1 MLAQAVKPIRLL
13 LVDDHEVVRMGL
25 ETLFRR
31 AGTVQVVG
39 EANSVASAVTEAIR
53 LRPDIVLL
61 DLRLPDGSGIE
72 ACREILGTCPDTHVV
87 FLTSFAD
94 EHAVLSTTFAG
105 AKGYL
110 LKTIGGTA
118 LVQAIHAI
126 AGGQSILDPAVTGS
140 VLARMRSL
148 STMDANGQN
157 VMLRNDRVRPAAVA
171 ALLVRAASSERLR
184 PLLTGLPVAGFD
196 GTLAERFR
204 SPATLPA
211 AGIVRAKTG
220 TLEGVSALAGLV
232 RTRDGRLLAFD
243 LTADGVALGATWGA
257 EAALDALAAALASC
271 GCS

>member
-1 MLAQAVKPIRLL
+1 MLAQVVKPIRLL

-25 ETLFRR
+25 DTLFRR

-39 EANSVASAVTEAIR
+39 EATSVASAIAEAIR

-94 EHAVLSTTFAG
+94 ENAVLSTAFAG

-118 LVQAIHAI
+118 LVHAIQAI
-126 AGGQSILDPAVTGS
+126 AGGMSILDPAVTGA

-148 STMDANGQN
+148 STMDTNGQSTT
-157 VMLRNDRVRPAAVA
+157 LSPQERRILP
-171 ALLVRAASSERLR
+171 LV
-184 PLLTGLPVAGFD
+184 
-196 GTLAERFR
+196 
-204 SPATLPA
+204 
-211 AGIVRAKTG
+211 
-220 TLEGVSALAGLV
+220 
-232 RTRDGRLLAFD
+232 
-243 LTADGVALGATWGA
+243 ADGKTNK
-257 EAALDALAAALASC
+257 EIAAALGLSDKTIKSYLSHIFEKLQVTRRAQVAAMFAKHHS
-271 GCS
+271 G

>member
-25 ETLFRR
+25 DTLFRR

-39 EANSVASAVTEAIR
+39 EADSVASAVVEAIR

-94 EHAVLSTTFAG
+94 ENAVLSTTFAG

-148 STMDANGQN
+148 STMDANGQS
-157 VMLRNDRVRPAAVA
+157 VTLSPQERRILP
-171 ALLVRAASSERLR
+171 LV
-184 PLLTGLPVAGFD
+184 
-196 GTLAERFR
+196 
-204 SPATLPA
+204 
-211 AGIVRAKTG
+211 
-220 TLEGVSALAGLV
+220 
-232 RTRDGRLLAFD
+232 
-243 LTADGVALGATWGA
+243 ADGKTNKEIAVALGLSDKTIKSYLSNIF
-257 EAALDALAAALASC
+257 EKLQLTSRTQVAAMFLKQHSN
-271 GCS
+271 

>member
-1 MLAQAVKPIRLL
+1 MLAQAVKPVRLL

-25 ETLFRR
+25 DTLFRR
-31 AGTVQVVG
+31 AGTVQVVS

-126 AGGQSILDPAVTGS
+126 AGGQSILDPAVTES

-157 VMLRNDRVRPAAVA
+157 VMLSPQERRILP
-171 ALLVRAASSERLR
+171 LV
-184 PLLTGLPVAGFD
+184 
-196 GTLAERFR
+196 
-204 SPATLPA
+204 
-211 AGIVRAKTG
+211 
-220 TLEGVSALAGLV
+220 
-232 RTRDGRLLAFD
+232 
-243 LTADGVALGATWGA
+243 ADGKTNKEIAVALGLSDKTIKSY
-257 EAALDALAAALASC
+257 LSNIFDKLQVTSRTQAAAMFIKQHSN
-271 GCS
+271 

>member
-25 ETLFRR
+25 DTLFRR

-126 AGGQSILDPAVTGS
+126 AGGQSILDPAVTES

-157 VMLRNDRVRPAAVA
+157 VMLSPQERRILP
-171 ALLVRAASSERLR
+171 LVS
-184 PLLTGLPVAGFD
+184 D
-196 GTLAERFR
+196 G
-204 SPATLPA
+204 
-211 AGIVRAKTG
+211 KTNK
-220 TLEGVSALAGLV
+220 EIA
-232 RTRDGRLLAFD
+232 
-243 LTADGVALGATWGA
+243 VALGLSDKTIKSYLSNIF
-257 EAALDALAAALASC
+257 EKLQVTSRTQAAAMFIKQHS
-271 GCS
+271 G

>member
-25 ETLFRR
+25 DTLFRR

-126 AGGQSILDPAVTGS
+126 AGGQSILDPAVTES

-157 VMLRNDRVRPAAVA
+157 AMLSPQERRILP
-171 ALLVRAASSERLR
+171 LVS
-184 PLLTGLPVAGFD
+184 D
-196 GTLAERFR
+196 G
-204 SPATLPA
+204 
-211 AGIVRAKTG
+211 KTNK
-220 TLEGVSALAGLV
+220 EIA
-232 RTRDGRLLAFD
+232 
-243 LTADGVALGATWGA
+243 VALGLSDKTIKSYLSNIF
-257 EAALDALAAALASC
+257 EKLQVTSRTQAAAMFIKQHS
-271 GCS
+271 G

>member
-72 ACREILGTCPDTHVV
+72 ACREILATCPGTHVV

-126 AGGQSILDPAVTGS
+126 AGGQSILDPAVTES

-157 VMLRNDRVRPAAVA
+157 VMLSPQERRILP
-171 ALLVRAASSERLR
+171 LVS
-184 PLLTGLPVAGFD
+184 D
-196 GTLAERFR
+196 G
-204 SPATLPA
+204 
-211 AGIVRAKTG
+211 KTNK
-220 TLEGVSALAGLV
+220 EIA
-232 RTRDGRLLAFD
+232 
-243 LTADGVALGATWGA
+243 VALGLSDKTIKSY
-257 EAALDALAAALASC
+257 LSNIFDKLQVTSRTQAAAMFIKQHPN
-271 GCS
+271 

>member
-1 MLAQAVKPIRLL
+1 MLEQAIKPIRLL

-25 ETLFRR
+25 GTLFHR

-39 EANSVASAVTEAIR
+39 EANSVASAVAEAIR

-94 EHAVLSTTFAG
+94 ENAVLSTTIAG

-118 LVQAIHAI
+118 LVHAIQAIA
-126 AGGQSILDPAVTGS
+126 AGQSILDPAVTEA

-148 STMDANGQN
+148 STLDTNGQSTTLSPQERRILPLVADGKTN
-157 VMLRNDRVRPAAVA
+157 KEIATALGLSDKTIKSYLSNIFEKLQITRRTQVA
-171 ALLVRAASSERLR
+171 AM
-184 PLLTGLPVAGFD
+184 F
-196 GTLAERFR
+196 
-204 SPATLPA
+204 
-211 AGIVRAKTG
+211 AKHHPY
-220 TLEGVSALAGLV
+220 
-232 RTRDGRLLAFD
+232 
-243 LTADGVALGATWGA
+243 
-257 EAALDALAAALASC
+257 
-271 GCS
+271 

>member
-72 ACREILGTCPDTHVV
+72 ACREILGTCPGTHVV

-126 AGGQSILDPAVTGS
+126 AGGQSILDPAVTES
-140 VLARMRSL
+140 VLVRMRSL

-157 VMLRNDRVRPAAVA
+157 VMLSPQERRILP
-171 ALLVRAASSERLR
+171 LV
-184 PLLTGLPVAGFD
+184 
-196 GTLAERFR
+196 
-204 SPATLPA
+204 
-211 AGIVRAKTG
+211 
-220 TLEGVSALAGLV
+220 
-232 RTRDGRLLAFD
+232 
-243 LTADGVALGATWGA
+243 ADGKTNKEIAVALGLSDKTIKSY
-257 EAALDALAAALASC
+257 LSNIFDKLQVTSRTQAAAMFIKQHPN
-271 GCS
+271 

>member
-126 AGGQSILDPAVTGS
+126 AGGQSILDPAVTEP

-157 VMLRNDRVRPAAVA
+157 VMLSPQERRVLP
-171 ALLVRAASSERLR
+171 LV
-184 PLLTGLPVAGFD
+184 
-196 GTLAERFR
+196 
-204 SPATLPA
+204 
-211 AGIVRAKTG
+211 
-220 TLEGVSALAGLV
+220 
-232 RTRDGRLLAFD
+232 
-243 LTADGVALGATWGA
+243 ADGKTNKEIAVALGLSDKTIKSYLSNIFDKLQVTSRTQV
-257 EAALDALAAALASC
+257 AAMFIKQHPN
-271 GCS
+271 

>member
-1 MLAQAVKPIRLL
+1 MPAQAVKPIRLL

-39 EANSVASAVTEAIR
+39 EASSVASAVTEAIR

-72 ACREILGTCPDTHVV
+72 ACREILGTCPGTHVV

-94 EHAVLSTTFAG
+94 EYAVLSTTFAG

-118 LVQAIHAI
+118 LIQAIHAI
-126 AGGQSILDPAVTGS
+126 AGGQSILDPAVTES
-140 VLARMRSL
+140 VLVRMRSL

-157 VMLRNDRVRPAAVA
+157 VMLSPQERRILP
-171 ALLVRAASSERLR
+171 LV
-184 PLLTGLPVAGFD
+184 
-196 GTLAERFR
+196 
-204 SPATLPA
+204 
-211 AGIVRAKTG
+211 
-220 TLEGVSALAGLV
+220 
-232 RTRDGRLLAFD
+232 
-243 LTADGVALGATWGA
+243 ADGKTNKEIAVALGLSDKTIKSY
-257 EAALDALAAALASC
+257 LSNIFDKLQVTSRTQAAAMFIKQLPN
-271 GCS
+271 

>member
-25 ETLFRR
+25 DTLFRR

-126 AGGQSILDPAVTGS
+126 AGGQSILDPAVTES

-157 VMLRNDRVRPAAVA
+157 VMLSPQERRILP
-171 ALLVRAASSERLR
+171 LV
-184 PLLTGLPVAGFD
+184 
-196 GTLAERFR
+196 
-204 SPATLPA
+204 
-211 AGIVRAKTG
+211 
-220 TLEGVSALAGLV
+220 
-232 RTRDGRLLAFD
+232 
-243 LTADGVALGATWGA
+243 ADGKTNKEIAVALGLSDKTIKSY
-257 EAALDALAAALASC
+257 LSNIFDKLQVTSRTQAAAMFIKQHPN
-271 GCS
+271 

>member
-25 ETLFRR
+25 DTLFRR

-72 ACREILGTCPDTHVV
+72 ACREILGTCPDTDVV

-126 AGGQSILDPAVTGS
+126 AGGQSILDPAVTES

-157 VMLRNDRVRPAAVA
+157 VMLSPQERRILP
-171 ALLVRAASSERLR
+171 LV
-184 PLLTGLPVAGFD
+184 
-196 GTLAERFR
+196 
-204 SPATLPA
+204 
-211 AGIVRAKTG
+211 
-220 TLEGVSALAGLV
+220 
-232 RTRDGRLLAFD
+232 
-243 LTADGVALGATWGA
+243 ADGKTNK
-257 EAALDALAAALASC
+257 EIAAALGLSDKTIKSYLSNIFEKLQVTSRTQAAAMFIKQHSN
-271 GCS
+271 

>member
-31 AGTVQVVG
+31 TGTVQVVG
-39 EANSVASAVTEAIR
+39 EANSVASAVIEAVR

-94 EHAVLSTTFAG
+94 EDAVLSTTFAG

-110 LKTIGGTA
+110 LKTIGGAA

-126 AGGQSILDPAVTGS
+126 AGGQSILDPAVTES

-157 VMLRNDRVRPAAVA
+157 VMLSPQERRVLP
-171 ALLVRAASSERLR
+171 LV
-184 PLLTGLPVAGFD
+184 
-196 GTLAERFR
+196 
-204 SPATLPA
+204 
-211 AGIVRAKTG
+211 
-220 TLEGVSALAGLV
+220 
-232 RTRDGRLLAFD
+232 
-243 LTADGVALGATWGA
+243 ADGKTNKEIAVALGLSDKTIKSYLSNIF
-257 EAALDALAAALASC
+257 EKLQVTSRTQAAAMFIKQHSN
-271 GCS
+271 

>member
-1 MLAQAVKPIRLL
+1 MPVQAVKPVRLL

-25 ETLFRR
+25 DTLFRR

-72 ACREILGTCPDTHVV
+72 ACREILGACPDTHVV

-94 EHAVLSTTFAG
+94 EDAVLSTTFAG

-126 AGGQSILDPAVTGS
+126 AGGQSILDPAVTEA

-148 STMDANGQN
+148 STMDANGYSITLSPQERRILPLVADGKTN
-157 VMLRNDRVRPAAVA
+157 KEIAAVLGLSDKTIKSYLSNIFEKLQVTSRTQVA
-171 ALLVRAASSERLR
+171 AMFIKQH
-184 PLLTGLPVAGFD
+184 PN
-196 GTLAERFR
+196 
-204 SPATLPA
+204 
-211 AGIVRAKTG
+211 
-220 TLEGVSALAGLV
+220 
-232 RTRDGRLLAFD
+232 
-243 LTADGVALGATWGA
+243 
-257 EAALDALAAALASC
+257 
-271 GCS
+271 

>member
-1 MLAQAVKPIRLL
+1 MLAQVVKPVRLL

-25 ETLFRR
+25 DTLFRR

-61 DLRLPDGSGIE
+61 DLRLPDGSGID

-126 AGGQSILDPAVTGS
+126 ADGQSILDPAVTES

-157 VMLRNDRVRPAAVA
+157 VMLSPQERRILP
-171 ALLVRAASSERLR
+171 LV
-184 PLLTGLPVAGFD
+184 
-196 GTLAERFR
+196 
-204 SPATLPA
+204 
-211 AGIVRAKTG
+211 
-220 TLEGVSALAGLV
+220 
-232 RTRDGRLLAFD
+232 
-243 LTADGVALGATWGA
+243 ADGKTNKEIAVVLGLSDKTIKSYLSNIF
-257 EAALDALAAALASC
+257 EKLQVTSRTQAAAMFIKQHSN
-271 GCS
+271 

>member
-72 ACREILGTCPDTHVV
+72 ACREILGTCPGTHVV

-126 AGGQSILDPAVTGS
+126 AGGQSILDPAVTES

-157 VMLRNDRVRPAAVA
+157 VMLSPQERRILP
-171 ALLVRAASSERLR
+171 LV
-184 PLLTGLPVAGFD
+184 
-196 GTLAERFR
+196 
-204 SPATLPA
+204 
-211 AGIVRAKTG
+211 
-220 TLEGVSALAGLV
+220 
-232 RTRDGRLLAFD
+232 
-243 LTADGVALGATWGA
+243 ADGKTNKEIAVALGLSDKTIKSY
-257 EAALDALAAALASC
+257 LSNIFDKLQVTSRTQAAAMFIKQHPN
-271 GCS
+271 

>member
-25 ETLFRR
+25 DTLFRR

-72 ACREILGTCPDTHVV
+72 ACREILGTCPGTDVV

-110 LKTIGGTA
+110 LKTIGGAA

-126 AGGQSILDPAVTGS
+126 AGGQSILDPAVTES
-140 VLARMRSL
+140 VLVRMRSL

-157 VMLRNDRVRPAAVA
+157 VMLSPQERRILPLVA
-171 ALLVRAASSERLR
+171 N
-184 PLLTGLPVAGFD
+184 G
-196 GTLAERFR
+196 
-204 SPATLPA
+204 
-211 AGIVRAKTG
+211 KTNK
-220 TLEGVSALAGLV
+220 EIA
-232 RTRDGRLLAFD
+232 
-243 LTADGVALGATWGA
+243 VALGLSDKTIKSY
-257 EAALDALAAALASC
+257 LSNIFDKLQVTSRTQAAAMFLKQHSD
-271 GCS
+271 